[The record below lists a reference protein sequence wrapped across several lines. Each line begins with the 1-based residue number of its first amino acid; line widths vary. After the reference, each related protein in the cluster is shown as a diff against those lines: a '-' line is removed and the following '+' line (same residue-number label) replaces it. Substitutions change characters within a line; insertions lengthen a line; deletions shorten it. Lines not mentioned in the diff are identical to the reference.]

1 MSECECVNTPANGN
15 VHFALS
21 FPCSLRL
28 VVARGRSNENR
39 GESPYEIILH
49 VLGMYVSA
57 MNLTFPKSSIGIA
70 MFIIDSYYPT
80 FIIITIY
87 SR

>member
-1 MSECECVNTPANGN
+1 MSEWECVNTPANGN

-21 FPCSLRL
+21 FPCSPRL
-28 VVARGRSNENR
+28 VVARGHSNENR
-39 GESPYEIILH
+39 GESPYEIIL
-49 VLGMYVSA
+49 LGMYVSA